1 MKKLIKISLLFVL
14 SLVFLAC
21 EKEMI
26 KPVSEENNQT
36 NSFELSDENNSFTRD
51 MISDIVIIDDDSV
64 TDPDEEED
72 FDEDDKVTDP
82 DEEED
87 FDEDDKVT
95 DPDEEEDFD
104 EEDSSI

>member
-1 MKKLIKISLLFVL
+1 MKKLINISLLFLL

-26 KPVSEENNQT
+26 KPVSEKNSQI
-36 NSFELSDENNSFTRD
+36 NSFEFSDENDSFTRD
-51 MISDIVIIDDDSV
+51 ASRDGNLIDDDNV

>member
-1 MKKLIKISLLFVL
+1 MKKLINISLLFVL

-26 KPVSEENNQT
+26 KPVSEENNQI
-36 NSFELSDENNSFTRD
+36 NSFELSDENDSFTRGGSRD
-51 MISDIVIIDDDSV
+51 ANLIDDDSV